1 MILGGNI
8 ISKLD
13 RKKNKTIIG
22 NSKYYFYHH
31 YRLKENEK
39 ITLSKNTN
47 FTVYILDCGKNDYIK
62 IENKLIKIKK
72 NIFIYFK
79 KYQVLENLN
88 NCIEILLVGK
98 KSTNIKNFILKKKS
112 SNFYKVIKPWGNELW
127 INSINNYF
135 VFKKIFIK
143 KDFKTSLQFHNIK
156 RETNLILDGSA
167 KLFYKKNNKIQNLK
181 VLKKDIA
188 FRKLKKNNIVNV
200 YPKILH
206 RIEALTNLLLFEVSS
221 PHLKDVVRVAD
232 DTKRK
237 SGHIKSEHS
246 KNR

>member
-1 MILGGNI
+1 MNL
-8 ISKLD
+8 LL
-13 RKKNKTIIG
+13 RK
-22 NSKYYFYHH
+22 
-31 YRLKENEK
+31 
-39 ITLSKNTN
+39 
-47 FTVYILDCGKNDYIK
+47 
-62 IENKLIKIKK
+62 
-72 NIFIYFK
+72 
-79 KYQVLENLN
+79 
-88 NCIEILLVGK
+88 
-98 KSTNIKNFILKKKS
+98 
-112 SNFYKVIKPWGNELW
+112 FYKKG
-127 INSINNYF
+127 
-135 VFKKIFIK
+135 
-143 KDFKTSLQFHNIK
+143 FKTSLQFHNIK
-156 RETNLILDGSA
+156 RETNLILDGRA